1 MKQVKPQPVWLK
13 LSTVQRAQVTAM
25 LVQLVLRHLS
35 QERRPADDPPLRQNR
50 T

>member
-1 MKQVKPQPVWLK
+1 MKQAKPQPVWLK

-25 LVQLVLRHLS
+25 LVQLVLRHLN
-35 QERRPADDPPLRQNR
+35 QERRLTDEPHLRQNR